1 MYRNFFKFLIA
12 VTLFFFGI
20 TGIHLDTF
28 AQSRQ
33 EEDSLRSVLKTAK
46 GVDRFNTLYQLSK
59 IHNEIN
65 PIKALEYIDQAYD
78 VALKDGDSI
87 NMVKA
92 GRVKGMFLTRL
103 NDLDG
108 AITTLN
114 YVLGIAKRNNIPDHL
129 SYVLNQLALAYT
141 YRANYDK
148 ALEYHFQSLTIRE
161 KLGGKREISIACNN
175 IGVVYNDMRN
185 YEQALYYFQRSL
197 AIKREAKDDY
207 DLERC
212 LINIGGAYNSLEEY
226 SKAIEYLDEALAYCQ
241 TGGCNE
247 DVLTEAHHALGIAY
261 VGSKN
266 FDQARKELNLA
277 LALENKTDNKRFAIL
292 TLTELQNLSLMEK
305 DTVGAFNYLK
315 TAESIFDS
323 VDYNLHKRDVYSAL
337 AQLYNAKK
345 DYQQASLYQSK
356 YIRLSDSIYN
366 DQVIRNLSSI
376 QAKYE
381 ERENIA
387 IIASKEE
394 ALARQRKFNIAVAI
408 IAVLA
413 GTVVFVLYRSNLV
426 KKKVNK
432 ALSEAKETIEDQN
445 RQLTSLNRNLERM
458 VDARTIELQVANE
471 ALKRVNDELDNF
483 IYKTSHDIRGP
494 LASLKGM
501 CNVAIMDVKDPLA
514 LDYFQKLDATAE
526 RLNTILTRLLIINQ
540 INNSSA
546 SHEQI
551 DFNEI
556 VNDVM
561 ILEKKRGLPPKLCIK
576 KNIEEGIVFYSDKE
590 LVRIILEN
598 LIDNAIKFYNDSD
611 RIDPFV
617 EIKVE
622 KEGNYLKLRVIDNGI
637 GISQVNPDKIFQ
649 MFSRASE
656 RSGTGGIGLYLTKT
670 ATEKIGGQIDL
681 KTTPEG
687 YTEFFVKFSLTTSKM
702 RKEVIV

>member
-12 VTLFFFGI
+12 ASIFFFGI
-20 TGIHLDTF
+20 AGFYFDTL
-28 AQSRQ
+28 AQSK
-33 EEDSLRSVLKTAK
+33 EEDSLKIILRTAR
-46 GVDRFNTLYQLSK
+46 GVNRFDAFYQLAK
-59 IHNEIN
+59 INSDTN
-65 PIKALEYIDQAYD
+65 AVAALSYIEQAYE
-78 VALKDGDSI
+78 VALGMGDSS

-92 GRVKGMFLTRL
+92 GRVKGMFLTTL

-108 AITTLN
+108 AIFTLN
-114 YVLGIAKRNNIPDHL
+114 HVLGIARRNDVKDQL
-129 SYVLNQLALAYT
+129 KFVLNTLALAYT

-148 ALEYHFQSLTIRE
+148 ALDYNLQSLELRE
-161 KLGGKREISIACNN
+161 KEGNKSEISIACNN
-175 IGVVYNDMRN
+175 IGIVYLHLSDH
-185 YEQALYYFQRSL
+185 EKALEYFQRSL
-197 AIKREAKDDY
+197 SLKHEENDLY

-212 LINIGGAYNSLEEY
+212 MINIGICYNALSDFP
-226 SKAIEYLDEALAYCQ
+226 KAIQYLNEALSLCENRCSEGVITEGYSNLGLAY
-241 TGGCNE
+241 
-247 DVLTEAHHALGIAY
+247 LGIGNIEAA
-261 VGSKN
+261 SRN
-266 FDQARKELNLA
+266 TNLA
-277 LALENKTDNKRFAIL
+277 LEIARRDGNKRFEIISL
-292 TLTELQNLSLMEK
+292 NSLHRISLMEG
-305 DTVGAFNYLK
+305 DTVKAFQYLK
-315 TAESIFDS
+315 SAESILDS
-323 VDYNLHKRDVYSAL
+323 VKYNFHKREVYYSL
-337 AQLYNAKK
+337 ADLYTQKK
-345 DYQQASLYQSK
+345 DYRQAAYYQGK
-356 YIRLSDSIYN
+356 YIQLNDSILN
-366 DQVIRNLSSI
+366 DQVIRNLARV
-376 QAKYE
+376 QTKYE

-394 ALARQRKFNIAVAI
+394 ALVRQRKFNVAVAI

-413 GTVVFVLYRSNLV
+413 GTIVFVLYRSNLV

-501 CNVAIMDVKDPLA
+501 CNVAIMDVKDTLA

-551 DFNEI
+551 DFDEI
-556 VNDVM
+556 VNDVI

-576 KNIEEGIVFYSDKE
+576 KKIEEGIIFYSDKE

>member
-12 VTLFFFGI
+12 ASIFFFGI
-20 TGIHLDTF
+20 TGFYFDTF
-28 AQSRQ
+28 AQSK
-33 EEDSLRSVLKTAK
+33 EEDSLKIILRTAR
-46 GVDRFNTLYQLSK
+46 GVNRFDAFYQLAK
-59 IHNEIN
+59 INSDTN
-65 PIKALEYIDQAYD
+65 TVAALSYIGQAYE
-78 VALKDGDSI
+78 VALGMGDSL

-92 GRVKGMFLTRL
+92 GRVKGMFQTNL
-103 NDLDG
+103 NDLEG
-108 AITTLN
+108 AIFTLN
-114 YVLGIAKRNNIPDHL
+114 HVLGIARRNDAKDQL
-129 SYVLNQLALAYT
+129 KFVLNTLALAYT

-148 ALEYHFQSLTIRE
+148 ALDYNLQSLELRE
-161 KLGGKREISIACNN
+161 KEGNKSEISIACNN
-175 IGVVYNDMRN
+175 IGIVYLHLSDF
-185 YEQALYYFQRSL
+185 EKAIEYFQRSL
-197 AIKREAKDDY
+197 SLKREVNDNY

-212 LINIGGAYNSLEEY
+212 MINIGICYNALADY
-226 SKAIEYLDEALAYCQ
+226 PKAIQYLTEALTLCER
-241 TGGCNE
+241 GCGD
-247 DVLTEAHHALGIAY
+247 DVLTEVNTELGQSYTLTGKI
-261 VGSKN
+261 
-266 FDQARKELNLA
+266 KEA
-277 LALENKTDNKRFAIL
+277 KKHIEIALEIASRGDNKRYVVRNL
-292 TLTELQNLSLMEK
+292 TQLQQINLMEG
-305 DTVGAFNYLK
+305 DTAMAFQHLK
-315 TAESIFDS
+315 FAESILDS
-323 VDYNLHKRDVYSAL
+323 VNYNLEKTDVYNAL
-337 AQLYNAKK
+337 VHLYIRQK
-345 DYQQASLYQSK
+345 DYKQASYYQDK
-356 YIRLSDSIYN
+356 YIRLNDSILN
-366 DQVIRNLSSI
+366 DQVIRNLARV
-376 QAKYE
+376 QTKYE

-394 ALARQRKFNIAVAI
+394 ALARQRKFNVAVAI

-413 GTVVFVLYRSNLV
+413 GTIVFVLYRSNLV

-551 DFNEI
+551 DFDEI
-556 VNDVM
+556 VNDVI

-576 KNIEEGIVFYSDKE
+576 KKIEEGIIFYSDKE